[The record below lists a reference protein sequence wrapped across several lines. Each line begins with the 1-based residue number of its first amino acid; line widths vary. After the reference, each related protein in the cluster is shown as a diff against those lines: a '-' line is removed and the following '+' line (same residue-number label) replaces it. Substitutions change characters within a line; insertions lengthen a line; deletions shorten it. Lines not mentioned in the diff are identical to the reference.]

1 MNKSRLKFPAIGCR
15 HSSVV
20 ASAIA
25 TLAALFLLATSSSA
39 VAQSRARL
47 PEVNQ
52 RLIRVENILD
62 QSLLELLQNINKL
75 EREIKVL
82 RGEMES
88 QANAVSR
95 LKTQLSN
102 QSSGPGPA
110 ELRQLENRLLQIE
123 SRLRAPVDDS
133 SGEGALLLPDPSDE
147 TAAARAAVS
156 GAGNTGTEVVA
167 SEGETV
173 AYQKAKQ
180 LLDNQRY
187 EQAIDGFENFLTSYP
202 AGAYADNALYWQG
215 EAMYAKRS
223 FEEAIINF
231 NVLIS
236 SYPESSKIPDAKLKI
251 AFALYEQSRFTDARS
266 MLENVATTYDG
277 RSAAVLAQQR
287 LVSMDQAGL

>member
-1 MNKSRLKFPAIGCR
+1 MTKNSPNSQPTSRPWPSAKAAV
-15 HSSVV
+15 VV
-20 ASAIA
+20 ALT
-25 TLAALFLLATSSSA
+25 TLFVFASVSSA
-39 VAQSRARL
+39 YAQSRVRL

-62 QSLLELLQNINKL
+62 QSLLELLQNIRKL

-82 RGEMES
+82 RGEMEN

-102 QSSGPGPA
+102 QSAGPGPA
-110 ELRQLENRLLQIE
+110 EVRQLEDRLLQIE
-123 SRLRAPVDDS
+123 SRLRAPSDDS
-133 SGEGALLLPDPSDE
+133 SGDGGLLLPDPSDE
-147 TAAARAAVS
+147 TATARAAVS
-156 GAGNTGTEVVA
+156 GAGGDVVA
-167 SEGETV
+167 SEGETI
-173 AYQKAKQ
+173 AYQRAKQ

-187 EQAIDGFENFLTSYP
+187 EQAIDGFETFLTSYP
-202 AGAYADNALYWQG
+202 SGAYADNALYWQG

-236 SYPESSKIPDAKLKI
+236 SYPESTKIADAKLKI
-251 AFALYEQSRFTDARS
+251 AFALYEQSRFADARS
-266 MLENVATTYDG
+266 MLENVASTYDG

-287 LVSMDQAGL
+287 LASMDQAGL

>member
-1 MNKSRLKFPAIGCR
+1 MNKYFI
-15 HSSVV
+15 
-20 ASAIA
+20 ASLT
-25 TLAALFLLATSSSA
+25 TLFMISAASTAY
-39 VAQSRARL
+39 AQSRARL

-62 QSLLELLQNINKL
+62 QSLLELLQNIRKL

-95 LKTQLSN
+95 LKNQLSN
-102 QSSGPGPA
+102 QSAGAGPA

-123 SRLRAPVDDS
+123 SRLRTPGEFGDDS
-133 SGEGALLLPDPSDE
+133 SGSGGLLLPDPSNE

-156 GAGNTGTEVVA
+156 GSGDSDVVA
-167 SEGETV
+167 TEGETV
-173 AYQKAKQ
+173 AYQRAKQ
-180 LLDNQRY
+180 LLDNGSF

-202 AGAYADNALYWQG
+202 SGAYADNALYWQG

-236 SYPESSKIPDAKLKI
+236 SYPESTKIPDAKLKI
-251 AFALYEQSRFTDARS
+251 AFALYEQSRFADARS
-266 MLENVATTYDG
+266 MLESVASTYDG

-287 LVSMDQAGL
+287 LASMDQAGL